1 MFQEVRQCMQ
11 RPCGEG
17 EGERAVLKNLKGRLW
32 SHHRG
37 SKAEG
42 RVHDETRV
50 AGRARPGGS

>member
-11 RPCGEG
+11 RPCG